1 MSCSGTPCATY
12 VASGS
17 WGPYRERWSVKVL
30 SPGSRGSLVH
40 PGILASVAERVCRR
54 RPGGYAPRISHSS
67 PDLVTRIARP
77 LLASMFVAGGLDAA
91 RRPASKLPK
100 ADAVIEPLEDVVG
113 IDADPVELVRLNG
126 IVQVGAGVAL
136 ATGTLP
142 HLAALAL
149 AVSLVPTTIAGHPFW
164 REDDPAQRGGQ
175 RIHFLKNVAMLGGL
189 LLAARR

>member
-1 MSCSGTPCATY
+1 VVRQGLVSRLTWFARAIPGFWHRPPGAFADAVRAGT
-12 VASGS
+12 
-17 WGPYRERWSVKVL
+17 RQ
-30 SPGSRGSLVH
+30 
-40 PGILASVAERVCRR
+40 
-54 RPGGYAPRISHSS
+54 RISHSS
-67 PDLVTRIARP
+67 PDFVTRIARP

-142 HLAALAL
+142 QLAALAL
-149 AVSLVPTTIAGHPFW
+149 AASLVPTTIAGHPFW
-164 REDDPAQRGGQ
+164 REDDPAQRAGQ